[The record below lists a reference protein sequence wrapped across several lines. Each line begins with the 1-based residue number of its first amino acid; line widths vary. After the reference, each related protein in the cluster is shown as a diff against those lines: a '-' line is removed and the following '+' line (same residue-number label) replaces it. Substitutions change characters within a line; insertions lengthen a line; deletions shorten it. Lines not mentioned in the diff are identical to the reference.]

1 MIGITNNCD
10 WTEPG
15 SSKQIDIDAATRANE
30 WWLAWFTDPIW
41 LGHYP
46 ASMVAKLGDRHP
58 TFTPQEQAK
67 LRGSADFFGLN
78 HYGSRFARDPGP
90 RPLNYGKAH
99 GNASSY
105 WGDFEADIYH
115 TEEMPVAASTWLFS
129 VCAVRPKGHH
139 HHNPCCVCAMRLTD
153 RCCVSAVQV
162 PWGLRKLLK
171 WIDTRYHHPTI
182 YVTENGWSTPGDE
195 HWSKGV
201 QDDGR
206 VLFYHNY
213 TSEMQVHSKQ
223 PSSIAKRTQLLSLTP
238 PLHCACTALHQ

>member
-1 MIGITNNCD
+1 MDVYCPWVWHRIQSAWKVSERERAASHSRATHKQLTERTLPFHSLPYRPYTNISTYPYIAGHNVLLAHAEAVDAFRHDPTLNLMEGAVIGITNNCD

-46 ASMVAKLGDRHP
+46 ASMVAKLGDRLP

-129 VCAVRPKGHH
+129 VCAKGSIITTT
-139 HHNPCCVCAMRLTD
+139 P
-153 RCCVSAVQV
+153 CVSVQ
-162 PWGLRKLLK
+162 
-171 WIDTRYHHPTI
+171 
-182 YVTENGWSTPGDE
+182 
-195 HWSKGV
+195 
-201 QDDGR
+201 
-206 VLFYHNY
+206 
-213 TSEMQVHSKQ
+213 
-223 PSSIAKRTQLLSLTP
+223 
-238 PLHCACTALHQ
+238 